1 VRKTLREILTKK
13 STKGRSKKN
22 RRPGSTTEESPSSQ
36 DAVVVTSAQDDDPQ
50 EAAAAG
56 TNDAASAATTALST
70 TLLGSVTALSTTS
83 SSADTAVLTAT
94 VSALLGERASPVAAS
109 GEYDRTQHLWEVK
122 EHEVALPSEIADS
135 FERWKADP
143 SVFLRSDS
151 SEAPTSLTEH
161 YNYALSVRTSAVS
174 NTILWRFITTA
185 YYDVISARSH
195 SDRYPITKEAVAFAV
210 AVICESSSY
219 ERELVEANL
228 IDWARVGAKNRA
240 LADKLGG
247 TGCYFYY
254 PQHLSEWM

>member
-1 VRKTLREILTKK
+1 MRKTLLKILTKK
-13 STKGRSKKN
+13 STRGRSKKN
-22 RRPGSTTEESPSSQ
+22 RQPGSTTEESPSSQ
-36 DAVVVTSAQDDDPQ
+36 DAVVGTLAQDDDPQ
-50 EAAAAG
+50 EATAAG
-56 TNDAASAATTALST
+56 TDDAASGATTALST
-70 TLLGSVTALSTTS
+70 TSDLASP
-83 SSADTAVLTAT
+83 T

-109 GEYDRTQHLWEVK
+109 DENDRIQHLWKAK

-161 YNYALSVRTSAVS
+161 YKYALSVRTSAVS
-174 NTILWRFITTA
+174 NKILWRFITTA

-195 SDRYPITKEAVAFAV
+195 SDRFYITKEAVAFAV
-210 AVICESSSY
+210 AVICKSSSY
-219 ERELVEANL
+219 EREVVEANL
-228 IDWARVGAKNRA
+228 INWARDGAKNRA
-240 LADKLGG
+240 LANKLGG

>member
-1 VRKTLREILTKK
+1 VRKTLRKILTKK

-22 RRPGSTTEESPSSQ
+22 RRSGSTTEESPSSQ
-36 DAVVVTSAQDDDPQ
+36 DAAVTSAQDDDPQ

-56 TNDAASAATTALST
+56 TDAASGVT
-70 TLLGSVTALSTTS
+70 TALSTTS
-83 SSADTAVLTAT
+83 SGADTVLLTTSDVASPT
-94 VSALLGERASPVAAS
+94 FSALLGERASPVAAS

-174 NTILWRFITTA
+174 NKILWRFITTA
-185 YYDVISARSH
+185 YYDVTSARSH

-219 ERELVEANL
+219 EREVVEANL
-228 IDWARVGAKNRA
+228 INWARDGAKNRA